1 MIDQEIIA
9 GLELGN
15 KRLDLLRELASS
27 LQLAQAAVVRSDLS
41 GIDSQTGRQQEL
53 CYALRQLESVGLR
66 LPGTT
71 VAGGPRKANRWAELP
86 GIDLAPG
93 VRQRWDALG
102 RELQQVE
109 MQVDHLNRV
118 YAGLLR
124 RAQRT
129 LRIFLQLLASSA
141 NTYTPPKCVPAR
153 APSKLQEGSHV

>member
-9 GLELGN
+9 VLELGN

-27 LQLAQAAVVRSDLS
+27 LQMAQAAVVRSDLS

-53 CYALRQLESVGLR
+53 CYALRQLESAGLR
-66 LPGTT
+66 LPGTA
-71 VAGGPRKANRWAELP
+71 VAGESRKQNTWAQLP
-86 GIDLAPG
+86 DIDLAPG

-102 RELQQVE
+102 RELQRVE

-129 LRIFLQLLASSA
+129 LRIFIQLLASSA
-141 NTYTPPKCVPAR
+141 NTYTPPKCASLM
-153 APSKLQEGSHV
+153 APLKLQEASHV

>member
-41 GIDSQTGRQQEL
+41 GIDGQTGRQQEI
-53 CYALRQLESVGLR
+53 CNALRQLASVGLR

-71 VAGGPRKANRWAELP
+71 VAGGSRKPNRWAELP
-86 GIDLAPG
+86 EIDLAPG
-93 VRQRWDALG
+93 LRQRWDGLG

-109 MQVDHLNRV
+109 TQVSQLNRI
-118 YAGLLR
+118 YEGLLR
-124 RAQRT
+124 RAQCT
-129 LRIFLQLLASSA
+129 LQIFIRLLANSA
-141 NTYTPPKCVPAR
+141 NTYTPPKCAPAKP
-153 APSKLQEGSHV
+153 PSRLEASHV